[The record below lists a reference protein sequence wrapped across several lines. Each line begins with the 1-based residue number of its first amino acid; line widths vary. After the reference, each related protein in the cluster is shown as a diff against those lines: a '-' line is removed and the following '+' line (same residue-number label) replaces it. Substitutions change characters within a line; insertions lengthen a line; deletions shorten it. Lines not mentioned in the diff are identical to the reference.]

1 MTKTNRGLERW
12 LARGEGE
19 EGGGGGAKKRL
30 ELAVNVSWDT
40 CCQFDREEAG

>member
-12 LARGEGE
+12 LE
-19 EGGGGGAKKRL
+19 EGGGSEGGGRGAKKRL
-30 ELAVNVSWDT
+30 ELAVSVSWDT

>member
-12 LARGEGE
+12 LARG
-19 EGGGGGAKKRL
+19 GGGGGRRGAKKRL